1 MSDDYTPSTDEVRE
15 AWNDFKTAR
24 DALPSEESWEAH
36 DAEFDRWLESVRA
49 EERERIARLIDQ
61 TADVSP
67 AYSDG
72 MRRAARIA
80 GEGAGASTSRREP
93 TPGSA
98 D

>member
-1 MSDDYTPSTDEVRE
+1 MTDDYTPSTDDVRTQYIGTTPDRVRHPHEVER
-15 AWNDFKTAR
+15 
-24 DALPSEESWEAH
+24 WEQ
-36 DAEFDRWLESVRA
+36 FDRWLESVRA

-80 GEGAGASTSRREP
+80 REGA
-93 TPGSA
+93 
-98 D
+98 